1 MELNL
6 SKSIAFIDLE
16 TTGINVAD
24 DRIVEISI
32 IKINPDGETETLTR
46 RVNPTVPIPLVTTAI
61 HGISDEDVKDEPT
74 FAELAPLFVRF
85 IGNSDL
91 GGYNSIKFDFP
102 LLVEEFLRVE
112 VDFDIKS
119 RRLIDVQNIFHKME
133 PRNLAAAYRFYCKK
147 KLENAHTAEA
157 DAMAT
162 YEILK
167 SQLDVYADTEY
178 EDKNGKISTPV
189 KNDMEALAEF
199 SSRTKNADLIGQI
212 IYNDD
217 NVEVFNFGKHKG
229 KSVSELFQKEPQ
241 YYDWMMKSKFA
252 RSTKKTITAIYLR
265 GFNNQSVNI
274 K

>member
-1 MELNL
+1 MELSIN
-6 SKSIAFIDLE
+6 KPIAFIDLE
-16 TTGINVAD
+16 TTGINVAS

-32 IKINPDGETETLTR
+32 IKINPDGEMEILTK
-46 RVNPTVPIPLVTTAI
+46 RVNPTVPIPAETTAI
-61 HGISDEDVKDEPT
+61 HGISDKDIKDEPT
-74 FAELAPLFVRF
+74 FAELAPSLVRF
-85 IGNSDL
+85 IGNADL

-112 VDFDIKS
+112 VEFDLKG

-147 KLENAHTAEA
+147 TLENAHTAEA

-167 SQLDVYADTEY
+167 SQLDVYAETEY
-178 EDKNGKISTPV
+178 EDKDGNVTTPV
-189 KNDMEALAEF
+189 KNDMDALAKF
-199 SSRTKNADLIGQI
+199 SSQTRNADLIGQI
-212 IYNDD
+212 IYNSD

-229 KSVSELFQKEPQ
+229 KSVSEMFRKEPQ

-252 RSTKKTITAIYLR
+252 RSTKKVITAIYLR
-265 GFNNQSVNI
+265 GFNKESVNI